1 MQGNRLHKTK
11 MTLFIFLALALSALS
26 FHGALD
32 DFAHESVVKT
42 TNESIA
48 LFAISRGINA
58 AVSFFQEAKIPFLEV
73 PVGQLLDPLNDAIER
88 LSSVLV
94 WAIGSLFLQR
104 VALEVAS
111 SFVSKWSFLAI
122 ALVSVT
128 TILLGTWQRFR
139 HLFQGWE
146 RFRDLSV
153 RFFIYLV
160 VFRFI
165 VPVFAIIGFLVSYLL
180 FDAEINKNKEELS
193 LFSEEI
199 SVNGSA
205 PALGTQEAE
214 DEQALK
220 ASELDELRKRMAH
233 YLQEAEAL
241 KTQIQE
247 LRSGV
252 GLRRYLPES
261 LGGVPAGEQRAL
273 TPSGLPELDELVQS
287 HSVLTR
293 EAEALE
299 IRIQELRGGDLRRYF
314 TESLGSLAVDAQS
327 DLTPSGLPEL
337 DELVQSHSV
346 LTREAEALEI
356 RIQELRAGSGL
367 RRYLPESLG
376 GVPADEQ
383 RAHTPSGLPELNE
396 LVQSHSVL
404 MREAEAL
411 DGRIQELRDE
421 AGLRHYLP
429 ESLGGVPPGEQLA
442 SAEARREKIRSEMEI
457 VEDRIHTIERQLL
470 VSAEKR
476 QEQIRL
482 ELESINSQ
490 VRAIE
495 REQLAS
501 AEARLDDIHLEMETV
516 EARIRV
522 VETEQLTSAE
532 ARLEEIRRETE
543 TADSEIRA
551 VEEELECIEK
561 RRAGEDCV
569 SLLGKLSSMGA
580 EGYTRVRELIGKAG
594 EVVTTIVKLTIVV
607 VVKNV
612 LLPMAFLMIAVKY
625 ALPLARYWA
634 RLTSDFRR
642 DVRELGDT
650 LSPETGRP
658 RLKESSED
666 T

>member
-327 DLTPSGLPEL
+327 DLTP
-337 DELVQSHSV
+337 
-346 LTREAEALEI
+346 
-356 RIQELRAGSGL
+356 
-367 RRYLPESLG
+367 
-376 GVPADEQ
+376 
-383 RAHTPSGLPELNE
+383 
-396 LVQSHSVL
+396 
-404 MREAEAL
+404 
-411 DGRIQELRDE
+411 
-421 AGLRHYLP
+421 
-429 ESLGGVPPGEQLA
+429 
-442 SAEARREKIRSEMEI
+442 
-457 VEDRIHTIERQLL
+457 
-470 VSAEKR
+470 
-476 QEQIRL
+476 
-482 ELESINSQ
+482 
-490 VRAIE
+490 VR
-495 REQLAS
+495 
-501 AEARLDDIHLEMETV
+501 V
-516 EARIRV
+516 ARI
-522 VETEQLTSAE
+522 
-532 ARLEEIRRETE
+532 
-543 TADSEIRA
+543 
-551 VEEELECIEK
+551 
-561 RRAGEDCV
+561 G
-569 SLLGKLSSMGA
+569 
-580 EGYTRVRELIGKAG
+580 
-594 EVVTTIVKLTIVV
+594 
-607 VVKNV
+607 
-612 LLPMAFLMIAVKY
+612 
-625 ALPLARYWA
+625 
-634 RLTSDFRR
+634 
-642 DVRELGDT
+642 
-650 LSPETGRP
+650 
-658 RLKESSED
+658 
-666 T
+666 